1 MEMYVSTIIILIAVA
16 LSNFLAKFVSSIS
29 KTYISLIIG
38 IIFAAIPLINGYIS
52 KFDFEF
58 FMAFIIAPL
67 LFLEGQKTRSILVR
81 KKIKSI
87 IGTAVVLALVSAIAG
102 LFTISQVF
110 SLTLPFALI
119 LIAISTPTDATAMDS
134 VSEGRKMPKRTE
146 TVLKMESLFNDAS
159 GIILLQAGVIWFK
172 TGHLSYAKNFGVFIL
187 TAIGGAL
194 LGLLVAFII
203 MVCRQMI
210 IRTRFNVT
218 SSHLIVYFATPIL
231 IYLAA
236 EELNLSG
243 IIAVVSAGLIFNG
256 EMSRSRFSSPR
267 YLSFFNQ
274 TVNFIGDTM
283 NGFVFVILGL
293 SLMRIIIEKKTELTS
308 TLEWLWMGI
317 VIYLVS
323 LVIRYLYAKFVTRYG
338 QMEAIS
344 FSLGGVHGAVTLA
357 LVFSLVGQGISTHLF
372 NLILLTETVVII
384 LSMLTPTIVF
394 KLILDPVQNEDDL
407 WMNKKVV
414 REKMVRVGIE
424 YVSNLQISPAVKESV
439 TFDLLDQNRNTTL
452 RQFLK
457 QWSGVN
463 SKRYIFTGFQAV
475 EERQILMNAFEEER
489 KYLYDL
495 IDGAALDKAKYVYD
509 VYSELLISE
518 SLVLDSYEE

>member
-1 MEMYVSTIIILIAVA
+1 MEMYISTIIILIAVA

-29 KTYISLIIG
+29 KTYISLVVG
-38 IIFAAIPLINGYIS
+38 IIFAAIPLINGYIL

-58 FMAFIIAPL
+58 FMTFIIAPL

-81 KKIKSI
+81 RKLKSI
-87 IGTAVVLALVSAIAG
+87 FGTAVFLALISAIIG
-102 LFTISQVF
+102 LFSISKLF
-110 SLTLPFALI
+110 DLTLPFALI

-146 TVLKMESLFNDAS
+146 IVLKMESLFNDAS

-172 TGHLSYAKNFGVFIL
+172 TGHLSYAKNFGIFIL

-194 LGLLVAFII
+194 IGMIVAFII
-203 MVCRQMI
+203 MICRQMI

-218 SSHLIVYFATPIL
+218 YSHMIVYFATPVV
-231 IYLAA
+231 IYFAA
-236 EELNLSG
+236 EELKLSG

-274 TVNFIGDTM
+274 IVDFISDTM

-293 SLMRIIIEKKTELTS
+293 SLMRIIIEQKAELTN

-323 LVIRYLYAKFVTRYG
+323 LVVRYFYAKFVTRYT
-338 QMEAIS
+338 QMESIS
-344 FSLGGVHGAVTLA
+344 FALGGVHGAVTLA
-357 LVFSLVGQGISTHLF
+357 LVFSLAGQGISTHLF

-384 LSMLTPTIVF
+384 LSMLLPTIIF
-394 KLILDPVQNEDDL
+394 KFILDPVQNEEDL
-407 WMNKKVV
+407 RLNKKLI
-414 REKMVRVGIE
+414 REKMVAVGID
-424 YVSNLQISPAVKESV
+424 YVSGLQISPAVKESV
-439 TFDLLDQNRNTTL
+439 TFDLLDQSRNTTL
-452 RQFLK
+452 KQFLF
-457 QWSGVN
+457 QWLGVN
-463 SKRYIFTGFQAV
+463 NKRYIFTGYQAV

-495 IDGAALDKAKYVYD
+495 VDGAELEKAKYIYD
-509 VYSELLISE
+509 VYSEVLISE
-518 SLVLDSYEE
+518 SLVLDSQDE

>member
-1 MEMYVSTIIILIAVA
+1 MEMYISTIVILIAVA

-29 KTYISLIIG
+29 KTYISLLVG
-38 IIFAAIPLINGYIS
+38 IVFAAIPLINGYIL

-81 KKIKSI
+81 RKIKSI
-87 IGTAVVLALVSAIAG
+87 IGTAVVLALISAIAG
-102 LFTISQVF
+102 LFAISQLF

-134 VSEGRKMPKRTE
+134 VSEGRKMPRRSE
-146 TVLKMESLFNDAS
+146 IVLKMESLFNDAS

-172 TGHLSYAKNFGVFIL
+172 TGHLSYARNFGVFIL

-194 LGLLVAFII
+194 IGIIVAFII
-203 MVCRQMI
+203 MICRQMI

-218 SSHLIVYFATPIL
+218 YSHVIIYFATPIL
-231 IYLAA
+231 IYFAA
-236 EELNLSG
+236 EELRLSG

-274 TVNFIGDTM
+274 IVVFFGDTM

-293 SLMRIIIEKKTELTS
+293 SLMRIVIEEKPELTS
-308 TLEWLWMGI
+308 TLEWLWIGLT
-317 VIYLVS
+317 IYLVS
-323 LVIRYLYAKFVTRYG
+323 LMVRYLYARFITRYDK
-338 QMEAIS
+338 MEAIS

-372 NLILLTETVVII
+372 NLILLTETVVIVF
-384 LSMLTPTIVF
+384 SMLTPTILF
-394 KLILDPVQNEDDL
+394 KFILDPVQNEDDL
-407 WMNKKVV
+407 RMNKKLI
-414 REKMVRVGIE
+414 REKMVNVGIE
-424 YVSNLQISPAVKESV
+424 YVAGLQISPAVKESV

-452 RQFLK
+452 RQFLS
-457 QWSGVN
+457 QWLGVN
-463 SKRYIFTGFQAV
+463 SKRYVFTGFQAV

-489 KYLYDL
+489 KYLYEL
-495 IDGAALDKAKYVYD
+495 VDGTALDKAKYIYD

>member
-1 MEMYVSTIIILIAVA
+1 MYISTIVILMAVA
-16 LSNFLAKFVSSIS
+16 LSNFIAKFVSSIS
-29 KTYISLIIG
+29 KTYISLFVG
-38 IIFAAIPLINGYIS
+38 IIFAAIPLVNGYIL
-52 KFDFEF
+52 KFDYEF

-81 KKIKSI
+81 RKLKSI
-87 IGTAVVLALVSAIAG
+87 IGTAVVLALISAIAS
-102 LFTISQVF
+102 LFLVSQLF

-134 VSEGRKMPKRTE
+134 VSEGRKMPRRSE
-146 TVLKMESLFNDAS
+146 IVLKMESLFNDAS

-172 TGHLSYAKNFGVFIL
+172 TGHLSYASNFGAFIL
-187 TAIGGAL
+187 TAVGGAL
-194 LGLLVAFII
+194 VGFSIAFII
-203 MVCRQMI
+203 MICRQMI

-218 SSHLIVYFATPIL
+218 HSHLIVYFATPVL
-231 IYLAA
+231 IYFAA
-236 EELNLSG
+236 EELKLSG

-256 EMSRSRFSSPR
+256 EMSRSRFSIPR

-274 TVNFIGDTM
+274 IVDFIADTM

-293 SLMRIIIEKKTELTS
+293 SLMRIVIEGKPELTS
-308 TLEWLWMGI
+308 TLEWLWIG
-317 VIYLVS
+317 VAIYLIS
-323 LVIRYLYAKFVTRYG
+323 LVIRYLYAKFGTRYS
-338 QMEAIS
+338 QIEAIT

-357 LVFSLVGQGISTHLF
+357 LVFSLVKQGISTHLF

-394 KLILDPVQNEDDL
+394 KLILNPIQNQEDMR
-407 WMNKKVV
+407 MNKKLV
-414 REKMVRVGIE
+414 REKMVEVGIE
-424 YVSNLQISPAVKESV
+424 YVSKLQISPAVKESV
-439 TFDLLDQNRNTTL
+439 TFDLMDQNRNTTL
-452 RQFLK
+452 RQFLS
-457 QWSGVN
+457 QWLGVN
-463 SKRYIFTGFQAV
+463 SKRYVFIGYQAV

-495 IDGAALDKAKYVYD
+495 VDGAALEKAKYIYD